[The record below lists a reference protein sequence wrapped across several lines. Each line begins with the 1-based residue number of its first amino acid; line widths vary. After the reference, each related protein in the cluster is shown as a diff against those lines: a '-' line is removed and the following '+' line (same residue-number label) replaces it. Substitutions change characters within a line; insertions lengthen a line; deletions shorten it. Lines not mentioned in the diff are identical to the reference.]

1 MLISDILR
9 TKGQTVV
16 TIRPDQTVKDAVE
29 RLAEHRIGALVVI
42 DGLKAVGVFSE
53 RGPGQP
59 AWRRM
64 GARAYQ
70 FEVRE
75 VMSSPVISGTPEDPI
90 DQTLQFMTRKRIRH
104 LPILVNG
111 DLVGVVS
118 LGDLVKYRFEEKE
131 IEAGV
136 LLDRA
141 RTADVTV
148 AAPAAR
154 RRGRQAS

>member
-16 TIRPDQTVKDAVE
+16 TVRPDQTVKDAVE
-29 RLAEHRIGALVVI
+29 RLAEHRIGALVVM
-42 DGLKAVGVFSE
+42 DGLKPVGVFSE
-53 RGPGQP
+53 RDLVNRL
-59 AWRRM
+59 AKN

-75 VMSSPVISGTPEDPI
+75 LMSTPVISGVPTDTI
-90 DQTLQFMTRKRIRH
+90 DETLQLMTRKRIRH
-104 LPILVNG
+104 LPILMDG
-111 DLVGVVS
+111 ELVGVVS

-131 IEAGV
+131 LEAGV

-141 RTADVTV
+141 RM
-148 AAPAAR
+148 R
-154 RRGRQAS
+154 M